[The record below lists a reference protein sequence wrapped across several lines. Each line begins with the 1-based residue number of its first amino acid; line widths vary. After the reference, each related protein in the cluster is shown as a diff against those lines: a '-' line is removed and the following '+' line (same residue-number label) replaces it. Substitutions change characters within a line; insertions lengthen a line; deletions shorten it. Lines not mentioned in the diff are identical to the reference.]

1 MTDISHPLK
10 PKPDRPF
17 DPLTL
22 RVISE
27 IQQAADR
34 LGLQVFV
41 VGAVARIILLEN
53 IHGLNAGRATT
64 DVDFAFAVDRWEQF
78 HAIGTLLLDNPAF
91 SISEHVAH
99 RLYFR
104 APGSEHPCT
113 VDLIPFGGVETDQ
126 NTVAWPPDM
135 AILMSVAGFRDAFAA
150 AVRVEVRPGL
160 EIPVASLPGI
170 TLLKLFAW
178 AERHQENPKDALD
191 LLALL
196 RSYHQAGNEHRIY
209 EGPSAHAVLEAT
221 EYDPELAGAWL
232 LGNDV
237 ATMASTTTVA
247 ALEALLN
254 GATMDRLI
262 EDMSRAMKGRED
274 AMDHAHRLLAQFTNG
289 FTA

>member
-10 PKPDRPF
+10 PKPERPI

-22 RVISE
+22 LVIGK

-34 LGLQVFV
+34 LGLEVFV

-64 DVDFAFAVDRWEQF
+64 DVDCAFAVDHWEQF
-78 HAIGTLLLDNPAF
+78 HAIRTLLLENPAF
-91 SISEHVAH
+91 SASEHVAH

-104 APGSEHPCT
+104 APGSEHPAT
-113 VDLIPFGGVETDQ
+113 IDLIPFGGVETDQ
-126 NTVAWPPDM
+126 YTVAWPPDM

-178 AERHQENPKDALD
+178 AERRQENPKDALD

-209 EGPSAHAVLEAT
+209 EQPSARAALEAT

-274 AMDHAHRLLAQFTNG
+274 AMDHAHRLLEQFTKS